1 MTSKNLPW
9 HGLTAQLFLKF
20 LLITQ
25 PKVPF
30 INTSEMTKR
39 LSNRTEN
46 GKCTDVTNRRSRVG
60 LSTPIYSIFT
70 VPLPWSQRLSFILY
84 WQILRCESL
93 LKFFY
98 WKEALR
104 AEKRKP
110 LVATVGNLTFMPSA
124 FDRRF

>member
-1 MTSKNLPW
+1 MTSKILQW

-93 LKFFY
+93 LNFFLLARSA
-98 WKEALR
+98 KRVLI
-104 AEKRKP
+104 AENESPGR
-110 LVATVGNLTFMPSA
+110 
-124 FDRRF
+124 DRWEPHFHAISF